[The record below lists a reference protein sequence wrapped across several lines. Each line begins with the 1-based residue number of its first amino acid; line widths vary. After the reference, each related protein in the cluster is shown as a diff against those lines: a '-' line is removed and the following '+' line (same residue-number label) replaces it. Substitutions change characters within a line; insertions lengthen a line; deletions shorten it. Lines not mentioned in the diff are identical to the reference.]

1 MEREAGVKL
10 ECAYSSVT
18 ETSESSESE
27 LSDVMNYSASS
38 IALSEMSLES
48 DKADTEDRGVED
60 KGCQTD
66 SLPGAVENNSIIG
79 TPSTKYDLR
88 TCVNVNQC
96 CHQRPG
102 DSLNL
107 SYQDRVSLWV
117 RGDPASDLDQRNNND
132 NTEGCAAGSCNTR
145 RNLHHRDKNSV
156 VIVSREKVTLRI
168 NPGLHERR
176 WVTIFTLIHT
186 HVLILIHAD

>member
-1 MEREAGVKL
+1 MDREASVKL
-10 ECAYSSVT
+10 VSEYSSVT
-18 ETSESSESE
+18 ETSASEASESE
-27 LSDVMNYSASS
+27 LSDMMNYSASS
-38 IALSEMSLES
+38 IALSEMSLDS
-48 DKADTEDRGVED
+48 DKPDPEDRSVED

-66 SLPGAVENNSIIG
+66 SLPEVVENNNFLQS
-79 TPSTKYDLR
+79 PRTKYDLR

-102 DSLNL
+102 ENSLNL

-117 RGDPASDLDQRNNND
+117 RGDAASDLDQRNNND
-132 NTEGCAAGSCNTR
+132 LNLGGCDPGSECGTR
-145 RNLHHRDKNSV
+145 GNLHHGDKNSV

-176 WVTIFTLIHT
+176 WVTIFTLIHPHT
-186 HVLILIHAD
+186 C

>member
-1 MEREAGVKL
+1 MDTEAGVKL
-10 ECAYSSVT
+10 VSEDSSVT
-18 ETSESSESE
+18 ETSASEASESE
-27 LSDVMNYSASS
+27 LSDMMNYSASS
-38 IALSEMSLES
+38 IALSEMSLDS
-48 DKADTEDRGVED
+48 DKPDPEDRSVED

-66 SLPGAVENNSIIG
+66 SLPEVVENNNFL
-79 TPSTKYDLR
+79 PRTKYDLR

-102 DSLNL
+102 DNSLNL

-117 RGDPASDLDQRNNND
+117 RGDAASDLDQRNNND
-132 NTEGCAAGSCNTR
+132 LGGCEPGSECDTR
-145 RNLHHRDKNSV
+145 GNLHQERDKNSV

-176 WVTIFTLIHT
+176 WVTIFTLIHPHT
-186 HVLILIHAD
+186 C

>member
-1 MEREAGVKL
+1 MKL
-10 ECAYSSVT
+10 ECAYSSIT

-38 IALSEMSLES
+38 IALSEMSLDS
-48 DKADTEDRGVED
+48 DKPDTEDRSVED

-66 SLPGAVENNSIIG
+66 SLPGENNNIIE
-79 TPSTKYDLR
+79 TPRTKYDLR
-88 TCVNVNQC
+88 TCVNINQC

-117 RGDPASDLDQRNNND
+117 RGDPTSDLDQRNNND
-132 NTEGCAAGSCNTR
+132 NTGGCAAGPCNTR
-145 RNLHHRDKNSV
+145 RNLHHGDKNSV

-186 HVLILIHAD
+186 HVLILIHTD